1 MNYCIVIEKWYNRWL
16 RLLTML
22 LLGRIYFAL
31 GTWHF
36 GDFRNTFLRN
46 IGEDQKKSY
55 NFSSGPLTGTQ
66 ARSQK
71 FAMGGCLGG
80 SGAGPQSPEANG
92 GLWAKPPAAGGWGS
106 GGAAPSDRKFG
117 IFWQK

>member
-1 MNYCIVIEKWYNRWL
+1 MVTFTNRVIAGPDLL
-16 RLLTML
+16 RTRPL
-22 LLGRIYFAL
+22 AL
-31 GTWHF
+31 SRF
-36 GDFRNTFLRN
+36 SQQPN

-55 NFSSGPLTGTQ
+55 NFSSGPLAGTQ

-80 SGAGPQSPEANG
+80 RGLAPQSPEANG

-106 GGAAPSDRKFG
+106 GEKAPSRRRHGCLRAESPALALENF
-117 IFWQK
+117 